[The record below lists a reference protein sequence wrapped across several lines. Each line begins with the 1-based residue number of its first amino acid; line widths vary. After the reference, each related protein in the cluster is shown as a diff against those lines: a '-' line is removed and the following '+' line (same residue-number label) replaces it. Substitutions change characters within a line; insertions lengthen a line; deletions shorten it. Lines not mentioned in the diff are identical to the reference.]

1 VFASSIPLMF
11 AGMEMAGYQA
21 TNART
26 ITDFPKAM
34 YLAAAIIFLV
44 SVFGTL
50 PIAIAVPPAELSL
63 NGGLMQTFQII
74 LQSLGVSWLL
84 PIVCI
89 LITLGGIALMST
101 WMLGPCLGMIPLA
114 RDGRFPAM
122 FGNLNKNGVPTGALI
137 LQAVI
142 GSILAVGMIF
152 IPSMNSAY
160 WLLSALTTL
169 CLCIEYLPMF
179 AALIALRYQQPNTAR
194 AYKLPGGTA
203 GAWIISGLGFIAI
216 MFTFVIALFPPDGM
230 NVGAGAYMIFMIVGT
245 VILCMWPL
253 IFLARKR
260 APAAAVPQTPA
271 PEPAVG

>member
-1 VFASSIPLMF
+1 
-11 AGMEMAGYQA
+11 
-21 TNART
+21 
-26 ITDFPKAM
+26 M
-34 YLAAAIIFLV
+34 YLAAAIIFLI

-50 PIAIAVPPAELSL
+50 PIAIAVPPDQLSL

-74 LQSLGVSWLL
+74 LQSIGANWLL
-84 PIVCI
+84 PIVCL
-89 LITLGGIALMST
+89 LIAIGGVALMST

-114 RDGRFPAM
+114 RDGRFPAI

-142 GSILAVGMIF
+142 GSILAIGMVF

-194 AYKLPGGTA
+194 AYKLPWGMA
-203 GAWIISGLGFIAI
+203 GAWIIAGIGFVAI

-230 NVGAGAYMIFMIVGT
+230 NVGVGTYMIFMIVGT
-245 VILCMWPL
+245 IILCMWPL
-253 IFLARKR
+253 IFLRGKKLPATSSPQTA
-260 APAAAVPQTPA
+260 APAAGPA
-271 PEPAVG
+271 GS